1 MNEEKEFTS
10 ALDQIDLYSM
20 LRDVLR
26 NLWVIVIGAIAV
38 GMIVNMSVKS
48 DFQSTYSTKTTF
60 VVTSRTSS
68 NYTYSNLSAASSM
81 ASSFSNILNS
91 RLLQKKVCQD
101 LELPSFNATT
111 SARVIKGTNL
121 MTLQV
126 TSDSPYN
133 AYRIIRSI
141 MNNITGLTQYV
152 SSDMVMEVLQD
163 PKVPTGADASFT
175 ALNQTLKAFALT
187 GAVLV
192 VVFMYLSY
200 RKETIK
206 GDKDLEDKLDA
217 HCLGMV
223 YHDAAYPSLR
233 AFLTGKKN
241 RHLVT
246 DLSAKFEYV
255 ERFKKIGANISSNAR
270 RHDAKIILVTSV
282 REHEGKSTVSANVAL
297 SLAQQA
303 HKVLL
308 IDGDLRRPTLQNLFL
323 RKKDKLPATL
333 GDLLTGKASLMDA
346 LWFDKRRKLYLLL
359 NNKNYTNSTDIVSSP
374 NMKSLLESAT
384 EFFDFIII
392 DSPPMSLMADAE
404 VLVDLSDLSVL
415 VVKYDGVLAPDLND
429 AIDSLRDCRAHFAGC
444 ILNDV
449 RTLPGARRA
458 VGGYGGYGRYK
469 SYRRYGDYNAYGKY
483 GTSNS
488 TRSSSSTAKVRSSSS
503 RNATDGNKQSS
514 ARNSALSE
522 TKKTGNTMKKEPTK
536 PEKASKKEPTK
547 TGSGTP
553 ADQIIQQ

>member
-1 MNEEKEFTS
+1 MNEEREFTS
-10 ALDQIDLYSM
+10 AMDKLDLYSM

-26 NLWVIVIGAIAV
+26 NLWVILIGAIAV
-38 GMIVNMSVKS
+38 GMIVSMMVKS
-48 DFQSTYSTKTTF
+48 DFQNTYSTKTTF

-101 LELPSFNATT
+101 LGISSFNATT
-111 SARVIKGTNL
+111 SAKVIQGTNL

-126 TSDSPYN
+126 TSDSPRN
-133 AYRIIRSI
+133 AYMIIRSI
-141 MNNITGLTQYV
+141 MNNINGLTQYV
-152 SSDMVMEVLQD
+152 STDMVMEVLQD

-175 ALNQTLKAFALT
+175 AARQNLKAFLLTAGALT
-187 GAVLV
+187 L
-192 VVFMYLSY
+192 VFMYLSY

-233 AFLTGKKN
+233 AFLSGKRN

-255 ERFKKIGANISSNAR
+255 ERFKKIGANISSHAR
-270 RHDAKIILVTSV
+270 RHDAKIIVVTSV

-297 SLAQQA
+297 SLAQQS

-323 RKKDKLPATL
+323 RKKDKLPGTL
-333 GDLLTGKASLMDA
+333 GDLLTGKATMMDA
-346 LWFDKRRKLYLLL
+346 LWFDKRRHLYLLL
-359 NNKNYTNSTDIVSSP
+359 NKKNYSNSTDIVSSP
-374 NMKSLLESAT
+374 SMIRLLESAA
-384 EFFDFIII
+384 EYFDYIVI

-415 VVKYDGVLAPDLND
+415 VVKYDYVLAPDLND

-444 ILNDV
+444 VLNDV

-483 GTSNS
+483 GSAGS
-488 TRSSSSTAKVRSSSS
+488 ARSSSSTARVRSSTGRSATEGGKRS
-503 RNATDGNKQSS
+503 TAQENTPSMKINAGTP
-514 ARNSALSE
+514 
-522 TKKTGNTMKKEPTK
+522 KKEPEKTK
-536 PEKASKKEPTK
+536 IS
-547 TGSGTP
+547 TP
-553 ADQIIQQ
+553 ADQVKQ